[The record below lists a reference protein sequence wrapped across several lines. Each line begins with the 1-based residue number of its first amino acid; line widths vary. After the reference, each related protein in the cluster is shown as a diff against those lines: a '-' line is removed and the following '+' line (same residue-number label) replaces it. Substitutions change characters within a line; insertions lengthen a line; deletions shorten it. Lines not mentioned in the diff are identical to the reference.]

1 MIVDKE
7 NNDYLYIEK
16 KNSFCECCDTKKRN
30 VKWFKR
36 CIKNMTNKYSI
47 CKTCEKNYLNHIY
60 YL

>member
-7 NNDYLYIEK
+7 NNDYLYIAK
-16 KNSFCECCDTKKRN
+16 NNSFCECCDTKKRN

-47 CKTCEKNYLNHIY
+47 CKTCEKNY
-60 YL
+60 